1 MVGALLVS
9 NRRRHLN
16 LRSGTAFFLFLLLPF
31 QVSIAHQSLRLL
43 LGRGS
48 DKGGREDSKEE
59 ETVMEIRDSYFICVS
74 ACLALLRYLSWLA
87 SWRKI
92 GSGKCVMSSS
102 SSQIKQIH
110 LPFFLFF
117 FFFRYDLFM
126 YVVQFWRGEERT
138 VVCTTLLSW
147 FFYGPSK

>member
-74 ACLALLRYLSWLA
+74 ACLALLRYLS
-87 SWRKI
+87 
-92 GSGKCVMSSS
+92 
-102 SSQIKQIH
+102 
-110 LPFFLFF
+110 
-117 FFFRYDLFM
+117 
-126 YVVQFWRGEERT
+126 
-138 VVCTTLLSW
+138 
-147 FFYGPSK
+147 